1 MSIAGAFRHEQAA
14 RHRMRFYHAAAC
26 VLEFAVLLVHQA
38 ALQCIAEHRIHAVM
52 PCHAKYTESSG
63 MQAAKDGP
71 AQPGRID
78 TAICHA
84 SISLSELQQHRL
96 PELLGGLPQL
106 VHALDVSTGR
116 LVHKCAALRCAC
128 GCSRSRSGGDGPA
141 AAGAEAMDA
150 DE

>member
-1 MSIAGAFRHEQAA
+1 
-14 RHRMRFYHAAAC
+14 
-26 VLEFAVLLVHQA
+26 
-38 ALQCIAEHRIHAVM
+38 
-52 PCHAKYTESSG
+52 

-71 AQPGRID
+71 TQSIGSG
-78 TAICHA
+78 TTVCHA
-84 SISLSELQQHRL
+84 SIWLSELQQHRL
-96 PELLGGLPQL
+96 PELLCGLPQL

-141 AAGAEAMDA
+141 AAAGAEAMDA